1 MKELKKNPDPDSQI
15 CSELTLNWKKKKKK
29 KKKKYCITF
38 IKHES

>member
-1 MKELKKNPDPDSQI
+1 MKELKKKPDPDSQI
-15 CSELTLNWKKKKKK
+15 CSELTLNWQKKKK